1 MISQHRLPDMQII
14 NNRRHNY

>member
-1 MISQHRLPDMQII
+1 MIAQHRLPDMQII